1 MKGPRNGGQRDDVG
15 SVPASVTGTGRGM
28 RPHVRSRFG
37 ELARFAVLSAERG
50 ENTGAA
56 LLILS
61 GLYDLGVRLGS
72 VKA

>member
-15 SVPASVTGTGRGM
+15 SVPASVPGTGAGL
-28 RPHVRSRFG
+28 RPHVRERFAK
-37 ELARFAVLSAERG
+37 LARYAVMSAENG
-50 ENTGAA
+50 EHAGAA